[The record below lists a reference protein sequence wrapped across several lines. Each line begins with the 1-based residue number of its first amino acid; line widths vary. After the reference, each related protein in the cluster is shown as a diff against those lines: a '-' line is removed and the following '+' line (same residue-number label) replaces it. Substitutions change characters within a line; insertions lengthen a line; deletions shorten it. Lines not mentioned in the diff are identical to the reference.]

1 MTKKRG
7 CLLKLDFFHC
17 IEPDGCYYGRRKMST
32 EEDLERLRLPLL
44 VPRNEEETF
53 IIAFTVSVDAKV
65 GISTGI
71 SAADRA
77 NTVLALASS
86 DSKAEDLRRPGL
98 KPVSVLSQVVVD
110 DGSIDRLTR
119 LKKFAMEYN
128 LPIISIADLIR
139 YRRKRE
145 KLVEQTVISHLPT
158 KRGSFQVY
166 RYRSKLDGIEHVAM
180 VKVRRCK
187 HQAI

>member
-53 IIAFTVSVDAKV
+53 IIAFTMSVDAKV

-86 DSKAEDLRRPGL
+86 DSKAEDLRRPGHVF
-98 KPVSVLSQVVVD
+98 PV
-110 DGSIDRLTR
+110 
-119 LKKFAMEYN
+119 
-128 LPIISIADLIR
+128 R
-139 YRRKRE
+139 YKR
-145 KLVEQTVISHLPT
+145 
-158 KRGSFQVY
+158 
-166 RYRSKLDGIEHVAM
+166 VAS
-180 VKVRRCK
+180 
-187 HQAI
+187 

>member
-1 MTKKRG
+1 
-7 CLLKLDFFHC
+7 
-17 IEPDGCYYGRRKMST
+17 MST

-86 DSKAEDLRRPGL
+86 DSKAEDLRRPGHVF
-98 KPVSVLSQVVVD
+98 PVVVD